1 MNLPVPA
8 VIPRLSRITARSA
21 RRFRT
26 SIGQRRCRLSAPRQR
41 LDEFL
46 ADRTEATNRTKYIY
60 RLVIENKLKPFFGK
74 IRAAKLTTQ
83 HTRSIARSERRNCWP
98 RG

>member
-1 MNLPVPA
+1 V
-8 VIPRLSRITARSA
+8 RL
-21 RRFRT
+21 
-26 SIGQRRCRLSAPRQR
+26 GQR

-83 HTRSIARSERRNCWP
+83 HTKKYREERKAELLAKRLKVCPRS
-98 RG
+98 